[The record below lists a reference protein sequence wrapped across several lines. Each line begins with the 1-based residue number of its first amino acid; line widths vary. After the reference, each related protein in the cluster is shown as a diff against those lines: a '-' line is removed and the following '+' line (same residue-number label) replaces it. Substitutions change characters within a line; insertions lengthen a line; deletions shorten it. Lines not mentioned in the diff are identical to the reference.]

1 MESVESVGADS
12 DTVMLIEEV
21 VNDLPQSM
29 KNGKSSV
36 PWDEKKHP
44 R

>member
-36 PWDEKKHP
+36 P
-44 R
+44 